1 MARDLVRHWRGEV
14 LYLVKTGANKGAAEG
29 DYDAAVSIPSFMALQ
44 PNRAN
49 PSTNYA
55 ASIKLRLDGE
65 LAINASIGT
74 MGGNLWRLY
83 AVSNTLRA

>member
-1 MARDLVRHWRGEV
+1 
-14 LYLVKTGANKGAAEG
+14 
-29 DYDAAVSIPSFMALQ
+29 MALQ

-65 LAINASIGT
+65 LAINASIGL

-83 AVSNTLRA
+83 AVSHTLRA